1 MYHRKD
7 AFYGR
12 AKASGYRSRA
22 AFKLL
27 QLTQRGRLLRP
38 GDRVIELGAWPGGW
52 LQVAADLVGAAGK
65 VVGVD
70 LQAIAPLP
78 SRVVVTIVGD
88 VLDSHTRERV
98 VAACGGTADVLL
110 SDLAPKLTGIRAQ
123 DAARANAL
131 ADCVVLFA
139 QQVLKPGG
147 TLILKMFMS
156 GDLTRRGTELRALF
170 QNVRLVRPEATRRES
185 AEIYAVARGFH
196 GPR

>member
-88 VLDSHTRERV
+88 VLDPHTRERV